1 MATSKIQPGQQ
12 KGKMFDNPIL
22 DSLSKT
28 HIAYPLT
35 IFYGLAIVILI
46 YTIFWGVMSASASII
61 AFVIG
66 FFFFT
71 LVEYFI
77 HRYAYHM
84 DESTPF
90 RKKMVYIMHGMHHD
104 HPKDKAR
111 LAMPPFLSIILA
123 AGFFLIYRLTM
134 GEFGMPFTAGFI
146 AGYATY
152 LCIHYSVHA
161 FRPPKNFLKIL
172 WVHHAI
178 HHYQNP
184 DVAYGVSSP
193 LWDIVFR
200 TMPEK
205 KSTQKENEKA
215 KSGYIDD
222 DRKVKL

>member
-1 MATSKIQPGQQ
+1 MATSRIQPGQQ
-12 KGKMFDNPIL
+12 KKKMFDNPLI

-35 IFYGLAIVILI
+35 IFYGLAVILLI
-46 YTIFWGVMSASASII
+46 YTIYSGILPAMTSIL
-61 AFVIG
+61 AFVLG

-71 LVEYFI
+71 LIEYTI

-84 DESTPF
+84 HERTPF

-104 HPKDKAR
+104 QPKDKQR

-123 AGFFLIYRLTM
+123 AVFFLIYWAIM
-134 GEFGMPFTAGFI
+134 GKFGMPFTAGFM

-152 LCIHYSVHA
+152 LCVHYSVHA
-161 FRPPKNFLKIL
+161 FRPPKNFMKIL

-178 HHYQNP
+178 HHYQDPN
-184 DVAYGVSSP
+184 VAYGVSSP
-193 LWDIVFR
+193 LWDVIFR

-205 KSTQKENEKA
+205 KSTQKEREKA
-215 KSGYIDD
+215 KAGFIDD
-222 DRKVKL
+222 DRKVRL